1 MMKKLL
7 VIDDDLRVRSLIR
20 TRLQS
25 TYELFDTGD
34 PDEAFGLVLA
44 KKPDAILLDLMMPGH
59 TGFELCQSLNAVT
72 YSSNIPIFILSG
84 EDGNKFKDHCKS
96 LGACGYFEKPID
108 FAALGE
114 AIESE
119 LSSRRVY
126 RRIHAR
132 VPFKVTLKLVAQDEN
147 NNPKVEMVTT
157 ENISAGGFLCA
168 SLAAML
174 KGVVLDV
181 YLSGQEERYV
191 GKARVVRIEKSGT
204 PGQKYGFQFIE
215 RTKDWLLQ

>member
-1 MMKKLL
+1 MKKLL

-44 KKPDAILLDLMMPGH
+44 NKPDAILLDLMMPGH

-108 FAALGE
+108 FATLRD

-119 LSSRRVY
+119 LSRRRVY
-126 RRIHAR
+126 RRVHAR
-132 VPFKVTLKLVAQDEN
+132 VPFKVTLKLVGQDEN

-174 KGVVLDV
+174 KDVVWDV

-191 GKARVVRIEKSGT
+191 GKARVVRKEKSGT
-204 PGQKYGFQFIE
+204 PWQKYGFQFIVK
-215 RTKDWLLQ
+215 TKDWLLQ